1 MADRIRKSSE
11 AEKST
16 SANCAKKELRLLKGL
31 TLPHARVKPKRGD
44 KDVLADM
51 GLLALLPDA
60 TPAEADRPRPRPAP
74 VKRGGV
80 ANPAWLAG
88 SARRLERLAAEPH
101 KRPRAHLLRAMEPGR
116 AYIVSDL
123 VRALR
128 GVYGAGAIKAQ
139 LRFRMRVQGLV
150 ERIAAPPGTP
160 HRGPLMHGSPQK
172 DPIRFFYR
180 LTQAGIDERQAVL
193 QADRERG
200 G

>member
-1 MADRIRKSSE
+1 MTDSIR
-11 AEKST
+11 
-16 SANCAKKELRLLKGL
+16 ELKIAKGL
-31 TLPHARVKPKRGD
+31 PLANRLKKAERSD
-44 KDVLADM
+44 KTVLADM
-51 GLLALLPDA
+51 GLAALLPDA
-60 TPAEADRPRPRPAP
+60 SPAEADRPKPRPRPAP
-74 VKRGGV
+74 SKRPP
-80 ANPAWLAG
+80 ANAAWLAG
-88 SARRLERLAAEPH
+88 MARRLERIEAAPH

-180 LTQAGIDERQAVL
+180 LTEAGVDERQAVL
-193 QADRERG
+193 DRDAAG
-200 G
+200 

>member
-1 MADRIRKSSE
+1 MTDSIR
-11 AEKST
+11 
-16 SANCAKKELRLLKGL
+16 ELKIAKGL
-31 TLPHARVKPKRGD
+31 PLANRLKKGERSD
-44 KDVLADM
+44 KTILADM

-60 TPAEADRPRPRPAP
+60 TPAEADRPRPHVAARP
-74 VKRGGV
+74 KRRGG
-80 ANPAWLAG
+80 ASTAFLDG
-88 SARRLERLAAEPH
+88 TRKRLERLAAEPH
-101 KRPRAHLLRAMEPGR
+101 NRPRAHLLRAMEPGR

-180 LTQAGIDERQAVL
+180 LTQAGEEERQAVL
-193 QADRERG
+193 DRDALVG
-200 G
+200 